1 MGWCWRVCPE
11 RSHIAIVGFDRLE
24 NGFDAR
30 SRLDEALGSER
41 NIDANLAGLGVCAP
55 RDNSSVLVAAAD
67 KTAVE
72 RAVPFALAASAVA
85 GKIRSDVP
93 MSHDEVVRPHDA
105 SMVVIAIPVGAPDA
119 PAHVSGDRD
128 QHDPEEKTTI
138 QPRAH
143 VQLRVRVQSLLAE
156 QTARGKLASNAV
168 KCLFALHQLLPP
180 QEDVNEV

>member
-1 MGWCWRVCPE
+1 MGWCRRLCPE

-30 SRLDEALGSER
+30 SRFDEALGSER

-55 RDNSSVLVAAAD
+55 RDDLSVLVAPAD

-85 GKIRSDVP
+85 GKIRRDVS
-93 MSHDEVVRPHDA
+93 MSHDEVVRSRDA

-119 PAHVSGDRD
+119 PAHVNGDRD
-128 QHDPEEKTTI
+128 QHDPEEKATT
-138 QPRAH
+138 QPRTH
-143 VQLRVRVQSLLAE
+143 IQLRFRVQPLLAE

-168 KCLFALHQLLPP
+168 KCLFALHQLLLP
-180 QEDVNEV
+180 QEDVHEV